1 MKLKG
6 GFNMWGKALMV
17 ILAILFSKWLGLLI
31 FILFAFSID
40 GEITLIKYR
49 KYKDELETTDDP
61 KQTPDWF
68 EIYKNHA
75 IELYGDIYGDI
86 YRIKDLENH
95 YDFGFDYKTID
106 QAKKAVDNI

>member
-1 MKLKG
+1 
-6 GFNMWGKALMV
+6 MWGKALMV

-40 GEITLIKYR
+40 GEITLIKYK
-49 KYKDELETTDDP
+49 KYKDELEITDNP
-61 KQTPDWF
+61 KETPDRF

-75 IELYGDIYGDI
+75 IELYGDIY
-86 YRIKDLENH
+86 RIKNLENH

>member
-40 GEITLIKYR
+40 GEITLIKY
-49 KYKDELETTDDP
+49 
-61 KQTPDWF
+61 
-68 EIYKNHA
+68 
-75 IELYGDIYGDI
+75 
-86 YRIKDLENH
+86 
-95 YDFGFDYKTID
+95 
-106 QAKKAVDNI
+106 KK